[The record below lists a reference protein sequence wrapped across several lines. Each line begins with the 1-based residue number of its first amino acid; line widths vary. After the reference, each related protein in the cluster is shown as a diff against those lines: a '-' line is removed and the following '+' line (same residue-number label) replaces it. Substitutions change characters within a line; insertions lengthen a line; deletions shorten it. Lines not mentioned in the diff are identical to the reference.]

1 MLKLI
6 TFLLN
11 LSRFVTELNE
21 RFSEKNQEIFRVF
34 EIFDHSGPDFFNPKC
49 SYLHSFI
56 NHYNYFEINISKMLT
71 EFPSAKSL
79 LQSNKIIQL
88 NFDSIVSSLSQ
99 LPAAFSETLKI
110 ISILKILPITT
121 ASNERFFS
129 SLKNVKTFLRT
140 TMGDN
145 RLSDLMVLNVEKEEA
160 KFVDLYKA
168 VDAFSN
174 MKQRRYPLK

>member
-1 MLKLI
+1 
-6 TFLLN
+6 
-11 LSRFVTELNE
+11 
-21 RFSEKNQEIFRVF
+21 
-34 EIFDHSGPDFFNPKC
+34 
-49 SYLHSFI
+49 
-56 NHYNYFEINISKMLT
+56 MLT

-79 LQSNKIIQL
+79 LQSNTIIQIH
-88 NFDSIVSSLSQ
+88 FDSIVSSLSQ

-145 RLSDLMVLNVEKEEA
+145 RLSDLMVLNLEKEEA
-160 KFVDLYKA
+160 KCVDLYKA